1 MPLTL
6 VAPAKIGA
14 LMLGAYWHPMV
25 LLIGLP
31 LLALYGPVVMLKR
44 RHYQVSLANQVEEM
58 LDPIQVEDVVKPFK
72 PRR

>member
-1 MPLTL
+1 MSL
-6 VAPAKIGA
+6 A
-14 LMLGAYWHPMV
+14 LLAIKH
-25 LLIGLP
+25 LGLP
-31 LLALYGPVVMLKR
+31 LLALYGPVAMLSR